1 MDLASKF
8 KDAANCVLIRIE
20 QMIQN
25 ENYTIVR
32 VAKTPSGHVIFYIR
46 KVHDAVKLYKIFLP
60 LQYADVVSDKDM
72 NEINNDKIWLT
83 LVYKGENKNRFPVL
97 EIT

>member
-1 MDLASKF
+1 M
-8 KDAANCVLIRIE
+8 
-20 QMIQN
+20 
-25 ENYTIVR
+25 
-32 VAKTPSGHVIFYIR
+32 
-46 KVHDAVKLYKIFLP
+46 KLYKIFLP